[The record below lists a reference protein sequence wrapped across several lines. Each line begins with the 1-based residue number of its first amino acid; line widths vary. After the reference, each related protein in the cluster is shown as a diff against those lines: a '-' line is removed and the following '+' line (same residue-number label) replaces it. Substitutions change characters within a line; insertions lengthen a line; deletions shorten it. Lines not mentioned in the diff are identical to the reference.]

1 MSRLAVPLKFAVD
14 IAAQDQRFRARRTGQ
29 SPIEYANAIHGYRRP
44 VTGKTWAM
52 RFAAL
57 ALLAGAIYLGA
68 M

>member
-1 MSRLAVPLKFAVD
+1 MTRLDFAVD
-14 IAAQDQRFRARRTGQ
+14 LSALDRKYRARRTGQ